1 MGATLNL
8 CDGASG
14 SYRLDV
20 VVSGQS
26 YRGGMFR
33 WMRDKAIDRELTE
46 LLDNHAR
53 VRADASM
60 VRDFLLRVLA
70 DNRDG
75 VEKFS
80 DEALQEAA
88 SIIDQVGPGAFYWM
102 TDIAAQMVVL
112 SEATLKGLSTNVSV
126 ELGADAS
133 ADSIVELVVR
143 LP

>member
-1 MGATLNL
+1 MLRAF
-8 CDGASG
+8 AS
-14 SYRLDV
+14 SQL
-20 VVSGQS
+20 VSGWF
-26 YRGGMFR
+26 YRGGMFTWFR
-33 WMRDKAIDRELTE
+33 HRAINRELIE
-46 LLDNHAR
+46 ILDEHAR
-53 VRADASM
+53 VRADASK

-80 DEALQEAA
+80 DDALQEAA

>member
-1 MGATLNL
+1 
-8 CDGASG
+8 
-14 SYRLDV
+14 
-20 VVSGQS
+20 
-26 YRGGMFR
+26 MFR

-70 DNRDG
+70 DNHDG

-88 SIIDQVGPGAFYWM
+88 SIIDQIGPGAFYWM

-126 ELGADAS
+126 GLGADAS

>member
-1 MGATLNL
+1 
-8 CDGASG
+8 
-14 SYRLDV
+14 
-20 VVSGQS
+20 
-26 YRGGMFR
+26 
-33 WMRDKAIDRELTE
+33 MRVRAIDRELTE